1 MRIKSFQG
9 LVPAA
14 GRVERVAAVPYD
26 VVDTKEARELAAA
39 NPDSLLHVS
48 RAEIGLPDGVDP
60 YGEEVYSTAKRNFD
74 RLLDDGALVRE
85 SQSCMYLYQQEMGDH
100 SQVGLVAVA
109 HVDDYKNEII
119 RKHEKTRPAKEDDR
133 TRIASVL
140 GAHLGPVFLTYRSQI
155 EIDAEIGRIIQSRIP
170 DTSFIA
176 PDGIGH
182 TIWRVPGGGEFGKLF
197 ESVPGCYVADGHH
210 RSAGAARVGEQRR
223 LVNPNHSG
231 EEDYNWFTVVLF
243 PAEQLRVYPYNRVVA
258 DLNGHDERSFMK
270 EVSRTFDLAVTDAS
284 PVAAPGKAKM
294 YLAGKWHELSW
305 NAVDADPVASLD
317 VSILQERL
325 LGPILGVK
333 DPRTDPRID
342 FVGGIRGVSEL
353 ELRVD
358 TDRDAVAFAMHQV
371 TVGQLMDVADAGAIM
386 PPKSTWFEPKLRSGL
401 FIHTF

>member
-140 GAHLGPVFLTYRSQI
+140 GAHLGPVF
-155 EIDAEIGRIIQSRIP
+155 
-170 DTSFIA
+170 
-176 PDGIGH
+176 
-182 TIWRVPGGGEFGKLF
+182 
-197 ESVPGCYVADGHH
+197 
-210 RSAGAARVGEQRR
+210 
-223 LVNPNHSG
+223 
-231 EEDYNWFTVVLF
+231 
-243 PAEQLRVYPYNRVVA
+243 
-258 DLNGHDERSFMK
+258 
-270 EVSRTFDLAVTDAS
+270 
-284 PVAAPGKAKM
+284 
-294 YLAGKWHELSW
+294 
-305 NAVDADPVASLD
+305 
-317 VSILQERL
+317 
-325 LGPILGVK
+325 
-333 DPRTDPRID
+333 
-342 FVGGIRGVSEL
+342 
-353 ELRVD
+353 
-358 TDRDAVAFAMHQV
+358 
-371 TVGQLMDVADAGAIM
+371 
-386 PPKSTWFEPKLRSGL
+386 
-401 FIHTF
+401 